1 MGPYGINRAVHRITL
16 SDCQNG
22 LGVKIIGGY
31 REQTSEDYGIFI
43 KRILPGGMA
52 ALDSRLFTGD
62 LILDVNGENLVGV
75 TNERAVD
82 ILRTASASNH
92 MSLLIARDEEAKKEF
107 LNLMDKYGS
116 HANTD
121 SARSSPTQLL
131 AVKSAD
137 SLSSASSSRSQ
148 SPQLAQAKD
157 TATSHNGSI
166 SVIDASLH
174 LANDSAFQ
182 IITVSKG
189 TGLGLNIVGG
199 INRNEGPLVYIQEV
213 IPGGDCHKDGRLK
226 PGDQLVSINKES
238 MIGVSH
244 EEAKSIISRTKPKS
258 ESAWEIAFIR
268 QKTVP
273 SHLEHAQR
281 PSSFLTSSGAYGQQ
295 QNPTFNLLT
304 SPNENFASKMTPSS
318 ALNFYISNCYLK
330 KEKKDFIIKQR
341 LLEKGLGLN
350 LKTQGH
356 LAAFFPLHFKSCHPW
371 GISFLRLF
379 TLAAQDVVT
388 KTGFKKREQSPIIS
402 EDSSSTDVSATAV
415 APNQADDYGLQ
426 GKKISV
432 NPTVRLKVE
441 KLEMAL
447 NYLGIQPTAEQH
459 RALRHQLQKDSN
471 GTVSFGDFVQV
482 ARNLFCLQPEEAGGG
497 QNPIAF
503 GPSEVISLLDSQ
515 FVSCD
520 SVEVDDMERLK
531 NERNDA
537 LKEITKLKEQLS
549 ESLSVQKQLTEELQT
564 VKQEAKAAVEETR
577 ALRSR
582 IHLAEAAQRQARG
595 MEMDYEEVIHLLEAE
610 ITELKAQ
617 LTDHSGQNKESAHDL
632 KKRITVL
639 DCQLRKSESSRKAF
653 EVATE
658 KLLQFTEIVH
668 EALSENSSLSALS
681 DRRATLS
688 AKTLLARLGKNGRTV
703 TAALGAEA
711 KDLAK
716 SVRAI
721 LEVDCLPYGWEEAY
735 TADGIKYFINH
746 VTQTTSWI
754 HPVIS
759 ALSLSCSDENE
770 EDGTREL
777 AEPRS

>member
-1 MGPYGINRAVHRITL
+1 MATTEPLSKKTIMGPYGINRAVHRITL

-341 LLEKGLGLN
+341 LLEK
-350 LKTQGH
+350 
-356 LAAFFPLHFKSCHPW
+356 
-371 GISFLRLF
+371 
-379 TLAAQDVVT
+379 T